1 MVCHIVMWNL
11 KEENKEE
18 NALAIKQALKALNGK
33 IPGMHMLRVNRGYNE
48 KGFDLCLYSEFES
61 REAVLAYR
69 DHPLHVACQAIV
81 HAAMTERV
89 VCDYD
94 L

>member
-18 NALAIKQALKALNGK
+18 NALRIKEALEALNGK
-33 IPGMHMLRVNRGYNE
+33 IPGMHTLRVNRGYNE
-48 KGFDLCLYSEFES
+48 KGFDLCLYSEFDS
-61 REAVLAYR
+61 RQAVLAYS
-69 DHPLHVACQAIV
+69 DNPLHVACQAIV

-89 VCDYD
+89 VCDYEV
-94 L
+94 